1 MRHRSLPVL
10 TRFLAIAGLLAST
23 SALALAPEPTERER
37 EQLTIYQQPNSWF
50 LERLKG
56 PQEVVDGQTL
66 HPKIQYYAESR
77 GRTDAGKQM
86 AKQQEVLMDTPEGR
100 AQVRIAV
107 DRTWNYRTKV
117 TEEMAAVEDHS
128 FTGRGGPIQVRMY
141 RPQSNEKG
149 PLPVLLYMHGGAWL
163 FASIDAVDRAVRL
176 IANEAKM
183 VVVSVNYR
191 LAPEHLYPA
200 QQDDVEDAF
209 RWTIGNVAA
218 FGGDPKTIAVAG
230 DSAGG
235 QLALNVSQRQLKSKG
250 QMPVYQLLYY
260 PAVDLHTNTKS
271 YQTFGEG
278 YGLDKNLAEFVFAR
292 VYPEKLRNNPEA
304 SPLQA
309 ASLKG
314 MPPTILATPGFDILR
329 DQGRLM
335 AKKLEKDGIP
345 VTYLNYPSLTHGFLQ
360 HSGTIDDAETA
371 AVETAR
377 LLGRAVR
384 SRGPLLL
391 TEPAKPATVKKAAN

>member
-1 MRHRSLPVL
+1 MRRCLLPLSVRL
-10 TRFLAIAGLLAST
+10 LAIAAFA
-23 SALALAPEPTERER
+23 SALPAAALAPEPNERER
-37 EQLTIYQQPNSWF
+37 EQLQVYQQPNAWF
-50 LERLKG
+50 LERLKV
-56 PQEVVDGQTL
+56 PSEVVDGQTL

-77 GRTDAGKQM
+77 GRTEAGRQSS
-86 AKQQEVLMDTPEGR
+86 KQQEVLMDTPEGR
-100 AQVRIAV
+100 AMVRISV

-117 TEEMAAVEDHS
+117 TEDMAAVEDR
-128 FTGRGGPIQVRMY
+128 TVAGRGGPIAVRLY
-141 RPQSNEKG
+141 RPNTGGKG

-163 FASIDAVDRAVRL
+163 FGSIDAVDRAVRL

-183 VVVSVNYR
+183 IVVSVNYR

-200 QQDDVEDAF
+200 PQDDVEDAF
-209 RWTIGNVAA
+209 RWTIANIGA
-218 FGGDPKTIAVAG
+218 FGGDANTIAVSG

-235 QLALNVSQRQLKSKG
+235 QLALNVSQRQRKAKA

-260 PAVDLHTNTKS
+260 PAVDLHTNTRS

-278 YGLDKNLAEFVFAR
+278 YGLDRHLADFVFAR
-292 VYPEKLRNNPEA
+292 VYPEKLRSNPEA
-304 SPLQA
+304 SPLLD
-309 ASLKG
+309 SMKG

-335 AKKLEKDGIP
+335 AKKLERDGVP

-384 SRGPLLL
+384 SRGPML
-391 TEPAKPATVKKAAN
+391 ATAPLNAR